1 MILIRNVIVILLFAF
16 LITGIGETYTQPKK
30 KCAGCG
36 KQIKSKSLTIDG
48 YNYHPEHFLCAEC
61 KKPIQGTFTKFNS
74 VYFHQE
80 CAALKTGLLCAY
92 CKKSLED
99 QFITWEQNVYH
110 SDCFKNFV
118 VPKCIICDK
127 PIEGEYLVN
136 VYDEKFHTLHAK
148 ECKACDNC
156 GRFVCDAS
164 VFSGQLFSDGRVA
177 CKTCYERAVFN
188 NEEIQAL
195 KDEVIESLSAMGM
208 KIRREAVSLLIANLE
223 QLKLLSKNILPSSG
237 LRGFCN
243 SETKS
248 SSLLGYQISSATV
261 HTIYTLNGLPAVTIQ
276 AIIAHELT
284 HAWLWENSKRNF
296 SALMLEGSCN
306 FVAYR
311 YLLTKSSPDAKE
323 LQTRIEKE
331 THPLYGDGFRSVKAA
346 FENTSL
352 PDFLEYL
359 KSSE

>member
-1 MILIRNVIVILLFAF
+1 MMLTRNVIVVLLLAY
-16 LITGIGETYTQPKK
+16 LIAGTGATFSQQKK

-36 KQIKSKSLTIDG
+36 KQIKSKSLSIDG
-48 YNYHPEHFLCAEC
+48 YTYHPEHFLCAEC

-74 VYFHQE
+74 IYFHQE
-80 CAALKTGLLCAY
+80 CAAQKAGLLCAY

-99 QFITWEQNVYH
+99 QFITWEQKLYH

-118 VPKCIICDK
+118 VPKCVICGK

-136 VYDEKFHTLHAK
+136 TYDEKFHTFHAE
-148 ECKACDNC
+148 ECKSCDNC
-156 GRFVCDAS
+156 GRLVCDAS
-164 VFSGQLFSDGRVA
+164 VFAGQLFSDGRAA
-177 CKTCYERAVFN
+177 CKTCYKLAVFK

-195 KDEVIESLSAMGM
+195 KDEVMDSLSAMGM
-208 KIRREAVSLLIANLE
+208 NLRREAVSLVVVNLD
-223 QLKLLSKNILPSSG
+223 QLRLVSNNILPPSG
-237 LRGFCN
+237 LRGFCY

-248 SSLLGYQISSATV
+248 SSILGYQISSSTE

-284 HAWLWENSKRNF
+284 HAWLRENSKRNF
-296 SALMLEGSCN
+296 STLMLEGSCN

-311 YLLTKSSPDAKE
+311 YLLAKSSPDVKE
-323 LQTRIEKE
+323 LITRIEKDA
-331 THPLYGDGFRSVKAA
+331 HPIYGEGFRSVKAA
-346 FENTSL
+346 FENASL

-359 KSSE
+359 KLSE